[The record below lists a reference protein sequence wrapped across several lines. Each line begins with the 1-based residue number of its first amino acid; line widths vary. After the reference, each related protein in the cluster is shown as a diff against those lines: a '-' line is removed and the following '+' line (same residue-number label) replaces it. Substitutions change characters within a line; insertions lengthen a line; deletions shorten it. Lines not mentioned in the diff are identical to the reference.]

1 MSRYGDRSVL
11 TDDQGAR
18 ARYFLQYLSDNNRQ
32 GNQLNYTISIS

>member
-18 ARYFLQYLSDNNRQ
+18 ARYFVQYMLDTGRM
-32 GNQLNYTISIS
+32 GNQLVAVGDA